1 MNNSMRMCDFKI
13 VLKFLYELSKSF
25 NSFCLMKYKT
35 SSVIQESYRLDF

>member
-25 NSFCLMKYKT
+25 LSCSMNFPNHSIVF
-35 SSVIQESYRLDF
+35 V